1 MLIFNGVIGE
11 CRISSW
17 PGLIRDLLDTALLFK
32 KKIKKCCFSTSLHRE
47 VPPKSTASA
56 GPRVICMRPLQ
67 VDEEYAWRKR
77 GGLLFDMCIMYSH
90 ASRSRQAGCI
100 SCSTW
105 MNSAAEHAQV
115 MLSKGQFELSQ
126 TGVEPLIGMLSRF
139 HFSRALFW
147 FTTAVLS
154 LFLSHPLPFSASLC
168 CLSDF
173 LCSKLS
179 SSREEKQ
186 LGDW

>member
-1 MLIFNGVIGE
+1 MLIFNGVMGK
-11 CRISSW
+11 CRISFWSS
-17 PGLIRDLLDTALLFK
+17 LIRDLLDTALLQK
-32 KKIKKCCFSTSLHRE
+32 KKKKKAVLAHPFTAKCPPNQPHRQNHMW
-47 VPPKSTASA
+47 SA
-56 GPRVICMRPLQ
+56 WCRRRKKN
-67 VDEEYAWRKR
+67 EESREDFC
-77 GGLLFDMCIMYSH
+77 LTCMYSH
-90 ASRSRQAGCI
+90 SSRSRQAGCI

-126 TGVEPLIGMLSRF
+126 TGVEPLILMLSRF

-154 LFLSHPLPFSASLC
+154 LSHPLPFSTSFC